1 MDERLNFKP
10 TTALMGRH
18 WRLFAL
24 VAVVAIAVSAVL
36 SGPWLLK
43 PRYRSQAVV
52 YPVNLN
58 SYSIESVSDQLL
70 QLLESN
76 STRDSIISHFHLV
89 EHYGLDTATQG
100 GLNAL
105 YYMYSERVKIE
116 KTRYESVDIRVTDEN
131 PVQARDMVQE
141 ILHQTDLL
149 ARSLQRENSRELL
162 AIVRS
167 SIGRTQA
174 RMDSVE
180 QRLNQL
186 RQEYGLLDY
195 PTQTKELT
203 KGYMK
208 AIAGNGGRAQ
218 QDKIESMLKGLEE
231 HGGEYQRLSLLNQ
244 QLIQEYGERMAQER
258 QVLLDVN
265 KVLTYTKVV
274 VYPEVSDK
282 KVYPVRW
289 LIVLVTTAAALLLC
303 YILLFIR
310 DQNRGAGSVEAR
322 S

>member
-1 MDERLNFKP
+1 MDERLDFKP

-24 VAVVAIAVSAVL
+24 VAVVAIVISAVL

-58 SYSIESVSDQLL
+58 SYSIETRADQLL

-76 STRDSIISHFHLV
+76 STRDSIVSRFHLV

-100 GLNAL
+100 GRNAL

-116 KTRYESVDIRVTDEN
+116 KTRYESVDIRVTDES
-131 PVQARDMVQE
+131 PAQARDMVLE

-149 ARSLQRENSRELL
+149 ARRLQRDNSRELL

-167 SIGRTQA
+167 SITRAQEK
-174 RMDSVE
+174 MDSVE
-180 QRLNQL
+180 HRLNQL

-195 PTQTKELT
+195 SAQTKELT
-203 KGYMK
+203 KGYMRS
-208 AIAGNGGRAQ
+208 IAGNGSRAQ
-218 QDKIESMLKGLEE
+218 QDKIEGMLKGLEE
-231 HGGEYQRLSLLNQ
+231 HGGEYHRLSELNK
-244 QLIQEYGERMAQER
+244 QLIQEYGEKLAQER
-258 QVLLDVN
+258 QALLDVN
-265 KVLTYTKVV
+265 KVLTYTNVV
-274 VYPEVSDK
+274 VHPEVSDK
-282 KVYPVRW
+282 KVYPIRW
-289 LIVLVTTAAALLLC
+289 LIVVVTTVMAMLLC

-310 DQNRGAGSVEAR
+310 DQNRGTGSVEVR